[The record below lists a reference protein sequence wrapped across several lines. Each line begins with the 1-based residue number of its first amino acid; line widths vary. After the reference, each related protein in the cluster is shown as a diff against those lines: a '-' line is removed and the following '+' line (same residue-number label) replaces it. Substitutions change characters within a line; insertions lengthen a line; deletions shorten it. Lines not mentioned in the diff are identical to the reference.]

1 MANLYK
7 RKKTIVDPATGKK
20 KVELSVKWWA
30 RYRDENDRL
39 RRVSLST
46 SKTAARK
53 MLTDILE
60 QVERRRAGLEDPVT
74 EASRRPIEQHIDDF
88 ENHQKAKNNT
98 PRYIEET
105 LTKIRRCVESCKW
118 LFAHQITA
126 SDVEGFL
133 VDLRTKHGLGIQTSN
148 HYLRSIKCFVRWLV
162 VNRRLPSNPLD
173 CLSALNAATDR
184 RHDRRSLTV
193 DEFARVYD
201 VAKNGPPSVGLS
213 GPDRAMLYLL
223 AAWTGLRRGEIGSLT
238 RRSFDFESEAPTVTV
253 AAAYS
258 KHRREDVLILHTDVV
273 TALKTWLALK
283 SSEPD
288 DILFHI
294 SERTCG
300 IDRRTSEML
309 MFDLGV
315 ARSLWIAEATTK
327 KDRRE
332 REKSDFLRYQDSQG
346 KFADFH
352 SLRHTFVT
360 NLARANV
367 DPKTAQ
373 TLARHSDIRL
383 TMNTY
388 THVDQD
394 RQAAAIKS
402 LPGFEV

>member
-1 MANLYK
+1 M
-7 RKKTIVDPATGKK
+7 
-20 KVELSVKWWA
+20 
-30 RYRDENDRL
+30 
-39 RRVSLST
+39 
-46 SKTAARK
+46 
-53 MLTDILE
+53 
-60 QVERRRAGLEDPVT
+60 
-74 EASRRPIEQHIDDF
+74 
-88 ENHQKAKNNT
+88 
-98 PRYIEET
+98 
-105 LTKIRRCVESCKW
+105 
-118 LFAHQITA
+118 
-126 SDVEGFL
+126 
-133 VDLRTKHGLGIQTSN
+133 
-148 HYLRSIKCFVRWLV
+148 
-162 VNRRLPSNPLD
+162 
-173 CLSALNAATDR
+173 
-184 RHDRRSLTV
+184 
-193 DEFARVYD
+193 
-201 VAKNGPPSVGLS
+201 
-213 GPDRAMLYLL
+213 
-223 AAWTGLRRGEIGSLT
+223 
-238 RRSFDFESEAPTVTV
+238 
-253 AAAYS
+253 
-258 KHRREDVLILHTDVV
+258 HTDVV
-273 TALKTWLALK
+273 AALQTWLALK

-288 DILFHI
+288 DILFAI

-315 ARSLWIAEATTK
+315 ARSLWIAEATKK

-402 LPGFEV
+402 LPGFEL